1 MSKLNE
7 NKVGCT
13 GSRGF
18 YEFMITLAFSLAFS
32 VFYRFNCDVRAFDK
46 LSLTIRKI

>member
-7 NKVGCT
+7 NNVGC
-13 GSRGF
+13 SRGF

-32 VFYRFNCDVRAFDK
+32 VFYLFNCDVRAFDK